1 MQATVPGVARS
12 RTRLSDFTL
21 SLSVFIK
28 HACTHTCIYVGCL
41 RALSHFLLK
50 ALSVPL
56 TYDGLFISKTS
67 DAAFLS
73 PGPFSSLQS
82 TLGQGFGPG

>member
-1 MQATVPGVARS
+1 MQATVHGVAKS

-21 SLSVFIK
+21 SLSAFIK
-28 HACTHTCIYVGCL
+28 HTCIYVGCL

-56 TYDGLFISKTS
+56 TCDGLLISKTS

-82 TLGQGFGPG
+82 TLEQGFGPG